1 MSRKLNDKLANTA
14 KPTNQSVCQGIT
26 YDIHDIE
33 KYVVRVRN

>member
-14 KPTNQSVCQGIT
+14 KPTNQSVGQGLT
-26 YDIHDIE
+26 YDIHNTE